1 MAFGACA
8 DCHPDAHVGQL
19 GKKGTPQAAC
29 DRCHSV
35 QGWVPVRF
43 ELADHQKTKYPLEGA
58 HQAVACDRCHA
69 KDPKLAE
76 RVLPATR
83 AEARRQG
90 RPVKVSEFA
99 MEKKVDGKKCTSCHR
114 DVHQGQFDKRM
125 AVEGCTACHDQV
137 TFTRTRFDHA
147 RDTKFRLD
155 GKHGTTACASCHA
168 QAKGKD
174 GKPYVK
180 YAGAPTA
187 CSKCH
192 ADVHA
197 GQFAVK
203 GATECASCHGLEE
216 WKKTKFVHG
225 EPFTTYALAGK
236 HAKVSCEKCHPVV
249 KVGNLDIR
257 RFKPVPRD
265 CQGCHAD
272 FHKGAFKGYEP

>member
-1 MAFGACA
+1 
-8 DCHPDAHVGQL
+8 
-19 GKKGTPQAAC
+19 
-29 DRCHSV
+29 
-35 QGWVPVRF
+35 
-43 ELADHQKTKYPLEGA
+43 
-58 HQAVACDRCHA
+58 
-69 KDPKLAE
+69 
-76 RVLPATR
+76 
-83 AEARRQG
+83 
-90 RPVKVSEFA
+90 
-99 MEKKVDGKKCTSCHR
+99 
-114 DVHQGQFDKRM
+114 
-125 AVEGCTACHDQV
+125 V